1 MSLSRGVVS
10 SLSKDA
16 GKVLGYRQEAQTKS
30 SPSLWIP
37 AQSQTPNCSSHQP
50 VTAYPRLAGHS
61 RPWQMAL
68 QASKRS
74 RCCMLIKLGHCGQ
87 TDRHNITMGSVL
99 C

>member
-30 SPSLWIP
+30 SLSLWIP
-37 AQSQTPNCSSHQP
+37 AQSQTPDCSSHQP

-61 RPWQMAL
+61 PLEAL

-87 TDRHNITMGSVL
+87 TDRHISTMGSVL